1 MDTATHIAI
10 GVGLTALATQD
21 PAMASTFGATAT
33 TLIIGSLIPDGDTV
47 LKLKDNATYISH
59 HRGITHSIPF
69 TILWPILITFLIF
82 TFFSGTNPFHVW
94 MWAQLAVFLHV
105 FVDIFNSY
113 GTQALRP
120 ITNKWIQLS
129 VINTFDPIIFT
140 VLCIGI
146 VLWVIGLHP
155 FAVFFPIIALLIIYY
170 MIRFKMRAVIKQQA
184 LKAIQ
189 QEHHPVKVFVA
200 PTIKF
205 MEWRVAIQTDAHDY
219 VGKAYGRNVVFSDKV
234 ERQTLSTDSILWKV
248 KGNKDIRTF

>member
-1 MDTATHIAI
+1 MD
-10 GVGLTALATQD
+10 VGSA
-21 PAMASTFGATAT
+21 
-33 TLIIGSLIPDGDTV
+33 
-47 LKLKDNATYISH
+47 
-59 HRGITHSIPF
+59 RSI
-69 TILWPILITFLIF
+69 
-82 TFFSGTNPFHVW
+82 
-94 MWAQLAVFLHV
+94 LHV

-146 VLWVIGLHP
+146 VLWVVGLHP
-155 FAVFFPIIALLIIYY
+155 LAVFFPIIALLIIYY

-234 ERQTLSTDSILWKV
+234 ERQNYQQTPFYGKSKVIKIYVLFKLFINLSLANNNVSRW
-248 KGNKDIRTF
+248 FY